1 MSFIQCL
8 VKISNTCRNPDI
20 KSDLDQLTSYCTHF
34 DAKALGQKKRDNFH
48 YHHTCIF
55 LIKKNQYNY
64 RKQFLWAD
72 WISCGLIKFCTV
84 SVQID
89 SWWWNLF
96 PEPCCKITEADLQH
110 CHHNLMNRAPWHN
123 GHTDTTHQF
132 HFLLCDLVVLFLT
145 SI

>member
-20 KSDLDQLTSYCTHF
+20 KIR
-34 DAKALGQKKRDNFH
+34 LGPITKLLYTFRCESFGTKKRDNFH

-55 LIKKNQYNY
+55 LIKKINITAGNN
-64 RKQFLWAD
+64 FLWAD

-96 PEPCCKITEADLQH
+96 PEPCCKVTKADLQH